1 MVMWAPQLLRW
12 RLQDFARCLPA
23 CVAGMTE
30 SACTICMTLPG
41 DITTGHVGSP
51 LPSCE
56 VKLADIPEMRYMHSD
71 VPNPRGEIC
80 VRGPVLFQGYYKSPE
95 QTAEVCVPV
104 VACYDA

>member
-1 MVMWAPQLLRW
+1 
-12 RLQDFARCLPA
+12 
-23 CVAGMTE
+23 
-30 SACTICMTLPG
+30 MTLPG

-80 VRGPVLFQGYYKSPE
+80 VRGPILFQGYHKSPE
-95 QTAEVCVPV
+95 QTAEVRLCVCVCIVYYIDQV
-104 VACYDA
+104 VL